1 LFIIVIIII
10 SDTTI
15 ILRVIVVDITDCP
28 VHLDWTTCVLYDSC
42 HSNIWMLQAHHEEN
56 ESLQRQV
63 AEMLQSNSAIRQELE
78 VKKSEVGG
86 AQQGL
91 AEAVS
96 SHSKALKV
104 SWHVWVSQSV
114 SQPFSQSVTSYS
126 KVCSH

>member
-1 LFIIVIIII
+1 
-10 SDTTI
+10 
-15 ILRVIVVDITDCP
+15 
-28 VHLDWTTCVLYDSC
+28 VLPSALCTLTGLHVLQGVPHDSC
-42 HSNIWMLQAHHEEN
+42 LDNIWMLQAHHEE
-56 ESLQRQV
+56 SLQRQL